1 MSEQALMT
9 TDDICRRYGVTRRT
23 VYRWIDSGK
32 LKAKRAGK
40 RLYIDPVEASRLA
53 ERIDPLKVSLSLE
66 AQTYLDIRECLA
78 ALQGFASEASKR
90 GETIRFTADEISG
103 IQSILETQAPEA
115 GAAVKAA
122 QAKRK

>member
-1 MSEQALMT
+1 MT